1 MKVKNQV
8 FRGISLFLASLL
20 LLFSFAQPVYAS
32 AAEAMTDAELL
43 RQSFKVIE
51 GGSVDSSFTG
61 FKVIEGGLA
70 VADKEAMVSSF
81 GSQIL
86 AGAKTLGCN
95 VAIAGGAAVTEYT
108 ALQVGYHALDAIMD
122 SSAGDEITK
131 LWLNTF
137 STCAYNGV
145 SSLATEKAVL
155 TSNMIGG
162 LEKLLNKHYNGDF
175 ELNAGLAGNGVALG
189 SDYFKN
195 ATKSGVEAYKALN
208 SNYQATFVFNGDTSI
223 NYMTHYFVNGVSY
236 GVISNGLLTLYN
248 ANGEPCT
255 ISNSSGK
262 CTSSFVLGAD
272 FYGLD
277 SYTQMTTFAI
287 TLGNMFKMISGSGI
301 RLYTDSTD
309 KPINTP
315 VSSPI
320 ELPDTAL
327 DLPSKIILPCGVSDG
342 IRIANGED
350 KAEVVDKPTGSDTD
364 TNTNTDGSKGILDW
378 LKSAWSIF
386 TRILDAIGAIP
397 SAIGEFFGQIL
408 KVAVQGDVSIGQ
420 ATIDAFGDML
430 SNIYTKLGIDTIAD
444 TISNILSKLDT
455 LDWLKT
461 AWNVFMD
468 ILDAIAAIPTAI
480 GEFFGKIL
488 KVAVQGDVS
497 LGQATI
503 DAFGEMINSIF
514 TKLFVPSEATLTEI
528 TNLLDEKLPLI
539 TDLSSWVD
547 DLMKIMQS
555 PKDYASKLTFNV
567 DMSKAENT
575 HWDYGDSSTNALS
588 ASWYMKYKSTV
599 DDIIV
604 GIAWL
609 IFLWN
614 AHCRLPAIIS
624 AISTTTFAGANLEYQ
639 KYSVNTRTKKM
650 RDDKGGDE

>member
-1 MKVKNQV
+1 MKVKIQV
-8 FRGISLFLASLL
+8 YRGISLLMISLL

-32 AAEAMTDAELL
+32 AAEVMTEAELL

-51 GGSVDSSFTG
+51 GGAVDSSFTG
-61 FKVIEGGLA
+61 FKVIEGGLS
-70 VADKEAMVSSF
+70 VAEKEAMVSSF

-86 AGAKTLGCN
+86 AGAKTLGYN

-155 TSNMIGG
+155 TSNMVGA
-162 LEKLLNKHYNGDF
+162 LENLLNEHYNGDF
-175 ELNAGLAGNGVALG
+175 ELNAGLVGNGVALG
-189 SDYFKN
+189 SDYFQN
-195 ATKSGVEAYKALN
+195 ASSSGVEAYTALN
-208 SNYQATFVFNGDTSI
+208 STYQATFVFNGDTSI
-223 NYMTHYFVNGVSY
+223 QYMTHYFVNGASY

-248 ANGEPCT
+248 ANNEPCT
-255 ISNSSGK
+255 VSNSSGK
-262 CTSSFVLGAD
+262 TTSSFVLGSD

-277 SYTQMTTFAI
+277 TYSNMTDFAI
-287 TLGNMFKMISGSGI
+287 ALGNLFQMISGSGI
-301 RLYTDSTD
+301 RLYEDTAD
-309 KPINTP
+309 NP
-315 VSSPI
+315 VTVPVPSPI
-320 ELPDTAL
+320 EQPDTATA
-327 DLPSKIILPCGVSDG
+327 LPDGIILPCDVGDG
-342 IRIANGED
+342 LRIANGED
-350 KAEVVDKPTGSDTD
+350 EAEIVENSEPTDSDSD
-364 TNTNTDGSKGILDW
+364 SNTDGSKGILDW
-378 LKSAWSIF
+378 LK
-386 TRILDAIGAIP
+386 
-397 SAIGEFFGQIL
+397 
-408 KVAVQGDVSIGQ
+408 
-420 ATIDAFGDML
+420 
-430 SNIYTKLGIDTIAD
+430 
-444 TISNILSKLDT
+444 
-455 LDWLKT
+455 T
-461 AWNVFMD
+461 AWNIFTD
-468 ILDAIAAIPTAI
+468 ILDAITAIPSAI

-503 DAFGEMINSIF
+503 DAFGEMISSIL
-514 TKLFVPSEATLTEI
+514 TKLFVPSEATVSEI
-528 TNLLDEKLPLI
+528 TDLLDEKLPLI

-555 PKDYASKLTFNV
+555 PEDYASNLTFDV

-575 HWDYGDSSTNALS
+575 YWDYGDSSTNAIS
-588 ASWYMKYKSTV
+588 VSWYMKYKSTV

-614 AHCRLPAIIS
+614 VHCQLPAIIS
-624 AISTTTFAGANLEYQ
+624 AVSTTTFAGANLEYQ

-650 RDDKGGDE
+650 RDEKSKGGGE